1 MPATRF
7 LAPGRTRPASAGLE
21 SVRSGPVRLERL
33 RPRRLWLPTT
43 CLLVAAC
50 LLLALTGTARAA
62 TSETCL
68 RRCLGVCADKGQ
80 AGSEACLRPCLQ
92 DCPVHCGTVDADCAL
107 ACVAKANDAGG
118 ETAGAPA
125 STPSGDLAGGRAGLA
140 ARCAGAC
147 TVMADCRPSAY
158 DNGPADLFPATPAPH
173 VRQRPQ

>member
-7 LAPGRTRPASAGLE
+7 FAPGPARLKPFRPGLKAGA
-21 SVRSGPVRLERL
+21 PA
-33 RPRRLWLPTT
+33 T
-43 CLLVAAC
+43 LLLATAC
-50 LLLALTGTARAA
+50 LLLALAGAAQAA

-107 ACVAKANDAGG
+107 ACATKADD
-118 ETAGAPA
+118 TAGTTAGITA
-125 STPSGDLAGGRAGLA
+125 GELAGERASLA

-173 VRQRPQ
+173 VRKRPQ